1 VTEEPA
7 RVLLVDDSAFVRRAT
22 ERMLGPLPGVTVVG
36 VARDGEE
43 ALAQVRALR
52 PDLVIMDVE
61 MPGMDGMAALES
73 IMREC
78 PTPVLLLS
86 SHTQA
91 GAEITLR
98 ALEAGAVDFMDK
110 GAGTGMDIH
119 ALAPLLRE
127 KVAAALRART
137 APRAA
142 PPHPPRPSPS
152 SSKAGATAAAARQGR
167 YEVVAIGSSTGGP
180 RALAELVPA
189 LPAGFAAAVVIAQ
202 HMPPGFTE
210 TLAERL
216 HRRSPLYV
224 AEARDGDPVVPGTVL
239 IAPGG
244 RQMAVKRAADG
255 TLSIRLWDDP
265 SSLHKP
271 CVDTLFDSVARAVGG
286 AAVGV
291 VLTGMGNDGA
301 EGLARIRA
309 AGGRG
314 LVESARTAVIDGMPS
329 AARGSAERDVD
340 LEEMAGV
347 LASIVGVG

>member
-1 VTEEPA
+1 
-7 RVLLVDDSAFVRRAT
+7 
-22 ERMLGPLPGVTVVG
+22 
-36 VARDGEE
+36 
-43 ALAQVRALR
+43 
-52 PDLVIMDVE
+52 
-61 MPGMDGMAALES
+61 
-73 IMREC
+73 
-78 PTPVLLLS
+78 
-86 SHTQA
+86 
-91 GAEITLR
+91 
-98 ALEAGAVDFMDK
+98 
-110 GAGTGMDIH
+110 
-119 ALAPLLRE
+119 
-127 KVAAALRART
+127 
-137 APRAA
+137 
-142 PPHPPRPSPS
+142 
-152 SSKAGATAAAARQGR
+152 
-167 YEVVAIGSSTGGP
+167 VAIGSSTGGP

-202 HMPPGFTE
+202 HMPHGFTE

-216 HRRSPLYV
+216 DRRSPLHV

-271 CVDTLFDSVARAVGG
+271 CVDTLFDSVARAAGS

-301 EGLARIRA
+301 EGLARMRA

-314 LVESARTAVIDGMPS
+314 LVESARTAIIDGMPA

-347 LASIVGVG
+347 LASIVGVE

>member
-1 VTEEPA
+1 MTEEPA

-36 VARDGEE
+36 GARDGEE

-142 PPHPPRPSPS
+142 PPHPPRPSS
-152 SSKAGATAAAARQGR
+152 SRAGATASAARQGR

-202 HMPPGFTE
+202 HMPHGFTE

-216 HRRSPLYV
+216 DRRSPLHV

-265 SSLHKP
+265 ASLHKP
-271 CVDTLFDSVARAVGG
+271 CVDTLFDSVARAAGS

-314 LVESARTAVIDGMPS
+314 LVESARTAVIDGMPA
-329 AARGSAERDVD
+329 AARPSAERDVD

>member
-1 VTEEPA
+1 MTQEPA

-36 VARDGEE
+36 GARDGVE
-43 ALAQVRALR
+43 ALALVRALR

-110 GAGTGMDIH
+110 GTGTGMDIH

-127 KVAAALRART
+127 KVGAALRART

-142 PPHPPRPSPS
+142 PPPSPRAS
-152 SSKAGATAAAARQGR
+152 RTAGAGAPAARPGR

-202 HMPPGFTE
+202 HMPHGFTE

-216 HRRSPLYV
+216 DRRSPLHV
-224 AEARDGDPVVPGTVL
+224 AEARDGDALVPGTVL

-244 RQMAVKRAADG
+244 RQMGVRREADG

-265 SSLHKP
+265 LSLHKP
-271 CVDTLFDSVARAVGG
+271 CVDTLFHSVAQAVGS

-309 AGGRG
+309 GGGRC
-314 LVESARTAVIDGMPS
+314 LVESARTAVIDGMPA

-340 LEEMAGV
+340 LEQMAGV
-347 LASIVGVG
+347 LASIVGAE

>member
-36 VARDGEE
+36 GARDGEE

-142 PPHPPRPSPS
+142 PPHPPRPSS
-152 SSKAGATAAAARQGR
+152 SRAGATASAARQGR

-202 HMPPGFTE
+202 HMPHGFTE

-216 HRRSPLYV
+216 DRRSPLHV

-265 SSLHKP
+265 ASLHKP
-271 CVDTLFDSVARAVGG
+271 CVDTLFDSVARAAGS

-314 LVESARTAVIDGMPS
+314 LVESARTAVIDGMPA
-329 AARGSAERDVD
+329 AARPSAERDVD

>member
-1 VTEEPA
+1 MTEEPA

-22 ERMLGPLPGVTVVG
+22 ERMLAPLPGVTVVG
-36 VARDGEE
+36 GARDGEE

-127 KVAAALRART
+127 KVGAALRIRA

-142 PPHPPRPSPS
+142 PPHPPRPSPKEGA
-152 SSKAGATAAAARQGR
+152 KAPAARPGR

-180 RALAELVPA
+180 RALGELVPA

-202 HMPPGFTE
+202 HMPHGFTE
-210 TLAERL
+210 TMAERL
-216 HRRSPLYV
+216 DRRSPLHV
-224 AEARDGDPVVPGTVL
+224 AEARDGDAAVPGTVL

-244 RQMAVKRAADG
+244 RQMGVKRAADG

-265 SSLHKP
+265 LSLHKP
-271 CVDTLFDSVARAVGG
+271 CVDALFDSVARAAGS

-301 EGLARIRA
+301 QGLARIRA

-314 LVESARTAVIDGMPS
+314 LVESARTAVIDGMPA

-340 LEEMAGV
+340 LEQMAGV
-347 LASIVGVG
+347 LASIVGVE